1 MPEFEDWI
9 LMDENTRR
17 EHLSDMLKSLS
28 PLNRSKIKELIG
40 KLETDQV
47 KLFHTVIFNLIWK
60 IEMIKNFLTSSRNV
74 LKQNFEQI
82 DTLIEENMPVPDRL
96 FSKELFKDSSLVS
109 KEIFQEIWSERDSR
123 EQMLKYMLSASQRK
137 IYDQID
143 NVRSLAEI
151 ARAIDSERSSR
162 AHISRQY
169 VSQVVNELQELGLIA
184 KNKRGREIVPVK
196 LYPSGRLVDSQNLD
210 S

>member
-9 LMDENTRR
+9 RMDENTRR

-28 PLNRSKIKELIG
+28 PLNRSRIKELIG

-47 KLFHTVIFNLIWK
+47 KLFHSVIFHLIWK

-82 DTLIEENMPVPDRL
+82 DNLIEENIPISDQL
-96 FSKELFKDSSLVS
+96 FPKELFKDSSLVS
-109 KEIFQEIWSERDSR
+109 KEIFQEIWSEPGSRD
-123 EQMLKYMLSASQRK
+123 QMLKYMLSASQRK

-151 ARAIDSERSSR
+151 ARAIDSERSNR

-196 LYPSGRLVDSQNLD
+196 LLPSGRLADV
-210 S
+210 

>member
-9 LMDENTRR
+9 LMDESTRR

-28 PLNRSKIKELIG
+28 PLNRSKIKELIE

-60 IEMIKNFLTSSRNV
+60 IEMIKNVLTSSRNV

-82 DTLIEENMPVPDRL
+82 DTLIEENMSVPDRL

-109 KEIFQEIWSERDSR
+109 REIFHEIWSETDSR

-151 ARAIDSERSSR
+151 ARAIDSERSNR

-196 LYPSGRLVDSQNLD
+196 LYPKKG
-210 S
+210 